1 MPDLNRVTAGLRCRD
16 LLTVLADYVDGE
28 LGDKEVERVDAHLSE
43 CEYCKKF
50 GGEYGALVEEL
61 RGCLEAPSVDPG
73 VWSRL
78 ANRMEELW
86 AGEDE

>member
-1 MPDLNRVTAGLRCRD
+1 MPDLNRVVAGLRCRD
-16 LLTVLADYVDGE
+16 LLMLLTDYIAGE
-28 LGDKEVERVDAHLSE
+28 LNAKDVEQVDAHLGE